1 MAALVHRYVAILR
14 GLVVRRLLVRRLL
27 VRRLVVCRL
36 VVRRLVVRRLVVRRL
51 VVRKLV
57 LCKLEVCRLVMVDN
71 LIVLGLAQVVFS
83 DGLGELG
90 CNKIPPGVDGAG
102 WSGHDLKY
110 GTCDNQ
116 VLSVLVDIEVAVS
129 APRDYGACRPI
140 GVMPRRD
147 RDHVGIEERA
157 RVPAIS

>member
-1 MAALVHRYVAILR
+1 VAALVHRYVAILR

-27 VRRLVVCRL
+27 VRRLVVC
-36 VVRRLVVRRLVVRRL
+36 RLVVRRL

-90 CNKIPPGVDGAG
+90 CGNILPGVDGAG

-116 VLSVLVDIEVAVS
+116 VLSVLVDVEVAVS

-140 GVMPRRD
+140 GVTPRRD
-147 RDHVGIEERA
+147 RDHVGVEERA
-157 RVPAIS
+157 GSLR